1 MVTALLVLT
10 VLTGC
15 MTTSVTKEQNT
26 FKETLLSMIPVL
38 PEVPALPQLTWTY
51 QDGLYCLDE
60 QNVDRFL
67 DYGENTLPLFRW
79 EMDQYRRKLE
89 SVLQAL

>member
-10 VLTGC
+10 ALTGC
-15 MTTSVTKEQNT
+15 TTTSVIEEQDT

-60 QNVDRFL
+60 QNVDSLL

-79 EMDQYRRKLE
+79 ELDQYRRKLD
-89 SVLQAL
+89 SILQAL

>member
-1 MVTALLVLT
+1 MVTAFLVLT

-15 MTTSVTKEQNT
+15 TTTSVTKEQNT

-60 QNVDRFL
+60 QNVDKLL
-67 DYGENTLPLFRW
+67 DYGENTLPRFRW
-79 EMDQYRRKLE
+79 ELDQYRRKLD
-89 SVLQAL
+89 SVLQAI